1 MDKEGFKLLAEAI
14 ETLAGAIK
22 DLGER
27 ISEDEPLNY
36 SVARAGAKVAEG
48 LERIR

>member
-1 MDKEGFKLLAEAI
+1 MDSEDIKLLAEAI
-14 ETLAGAIK
+14 LTLARAILT
-22 DLGER
+22 LGER
-27 ISEDEPLNY
+27 IAEDEPLNY